1 MKKLL
6 IFGAI
11 LSCSLSFASNS
22 LNKKVV
28 EENMSKENETKME
41 TLLQVLLRNRIWSVT
56 FQTSCGTTTNVAF
69 ESNYEDGT
77 PEFIQDLAD
86 AVNWA
91 DSICDE

>member
-11 LSCSLSFASNS
+11 VSSSLSFANNS
-22 LNKKVV
+22 LNNKIV
-28 EENMSKENETKME
+28 EEKVTKEDEAKKE
-41 TLLQVLLRNRIWSVT
+41 TLLKFLLRDRIWTVT

-69 ESNYEDGT
+69 ESSYEDGT
-77 PEFIQDLAD
+77 PEFIEDLAD